1 MFHRYNEARRFKM
14 RSWIIW
20 IGFKSSGRS
29 PFKRHPNT
37 ETNTRAETHVK
48 TEAGPGIR
56 QP

>member
-1 MFHRYNEARRFKM
+1 M

-29 PFKRHPNT
+29 PFRRHPNT
-37 ETNTRAETHVK
+37 ETNTRAETHAK